1 VPETKMIRSRLSA
14 LAIVTLLVAVSPA
27 AEVHAA
33 SIQFDLPADNGLRAQ
48 VETFNGKV
56 TLEFRRRGRLV
67 SYEVSGEAT
76 EAGLK
81 AQFGALGHIDVAY
94 QPVKTRT
101 EKPPKKCEGPPTTW
115 GEGFFI
121 GTIKFIGEREY
132 VQVKTGKVKGTM
144 SVSRESEWRC
154 PSHARPMRLWGM
166 AQPAAFHPRRQVKD
180 SGGPATLAVSDSR
193 CQCFFNAY
201 SIPGRRNGRT
211 SFTAAKIEGREGMT
225 ITRATFVDAG
235 ASAFVFDHA
244 AGTAEVR
251 PPQPF
256 GGHGAFERRPHGRNL
271 WMSTIK
277 VPLLGA
283 DPLSINGHQYRA
295 RLVRALPGD

>member
-1 VPETKMIRSRLSA
+1 MIRSRLSA
-14 LAIVTLLVAVSPA
+14 LAIATLLVAVSPA
-27 AEVHAA
+27 TPAEVHAA
-33 SIQFDLPADNGLRAQ
+33 SIQFDLPASNGLRAQ
-48 VETFNGKV
+48 VETFNGEV
-56 TLEFRRRGRLV
+56 TLEFRRKGRLV
-67 SYEVSGEAT
+67 SYEVQGEAT

-81 AQFGALGHIDVAY
+81 AQFGALGQIDVAY
-94 QPVKTRT
+94 QPTKTRT

-121 GTIKFIGEREY
+121 GTIEFVGEHEY
-132 VQVKTGKVKGTM
+132 VRVETGQAKGTM
-144 SVSRESEWRC
+144 SISRESAWRC
-154 PSHARPMRLWGM
+154 PSHARPMRLWEM
-166 AQPAAFHPRRQVKD
+166 AQPAASHPRRQAKD
-180 SGGPATLAVSDSR
+180 SGGPATLAVSSRR

-211 SFTAAKIEGREGMT
+211 SFTAARMESREGMT

-235 ASAFVFDHA
+235 ASAFAFDHT
-244 AGTAEVR
+244 AGTAKVR

-256 GGHGAFERRPHGRNL
+256 NGYGAFQRRPHGHDL
-271 WMSTIK
+271 WMSTIE

-283 DPLSINGHQYRA
+283 DPLSIDRHHYRA